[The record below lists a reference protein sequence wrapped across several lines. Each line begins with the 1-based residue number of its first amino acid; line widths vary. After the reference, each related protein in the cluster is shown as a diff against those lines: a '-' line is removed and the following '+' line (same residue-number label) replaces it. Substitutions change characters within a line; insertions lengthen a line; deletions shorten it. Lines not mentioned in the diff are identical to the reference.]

1 MPTRR
6 FFNTLLND
14 NHLVTKCN
22 LSRLVRC
29 EGGKLFTQLLD
40 MLTFYASFEI
50 NDHTGESLKESEM
63 IDIHYDR
70 VIRLQVRILAQI
82 KQNKLQPI

>member
-1 MPTRR
+1 M
-6 FFNTLLND
+6 
-14 NHLVTKCN
+14 
-22 LSRLVRC
+22 RC